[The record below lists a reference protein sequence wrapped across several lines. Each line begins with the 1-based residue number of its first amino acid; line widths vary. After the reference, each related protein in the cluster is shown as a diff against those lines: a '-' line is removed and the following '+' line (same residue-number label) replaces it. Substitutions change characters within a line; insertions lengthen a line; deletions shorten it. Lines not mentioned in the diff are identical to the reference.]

1 MQGLGKLETGGRV
14 LMDAM
19 LDALA
24 ELLIDLVVDI
34 FLHGNLGKQ
43 LEALLRRLSLKN
55 LDCWRVSRGRLSG
68 KSSESATPL
77 TKFNHFGMRSSQ
89 SSGMKT
95 RRTCNLEWVSGSAN
109 PGNLDTA
116 GRVLMETEHDA
127 LAEQLKDL
135 VVVVILLGNLSRN
148 RETHFTQDNCTRHG

>member
-14 LMDAM
+14 LMDDM

-68 KSSESATPL
+68 KSSESAASL
-77 TKFNHFGMRSSQ
+77 TKSTTWHEIIAVIRQTGQ
-89 SSGMKT
+89 T
-95 RRTCNLEWVSGSAN
+95 RGGEARGSRHARGNGRLRADSALPRAPSRRRPQVN
-109 PGNLDTA
+109 PGAFLDMSGIQTTQK
-116 GRVLMETEHDA
+116 LQDTEA
-127 LAEQLKDL
+127 LK
-135 VVVVILLGNLSRN
+135 
-148 RETHFTQDNCTRHG
+148 H